1 MKLDGRFI
9 KVVNNEE
16 NSRFEVRIGMQ
27 LARIDYRLREGKIYF
42 LHTEVP
48 DDLKGQGIA
57 SKMAKRA
64 LEYAEKEQLEVVA
77 WCPFVAAYIK
87 RQQG

>member
-1 MKLDGRFI
+1 MKLEGKFV
-9 KVVNNEE
+9 KVVNNKDQ
-16 NSRFEVRIGMQ
+16 SRFEVRIGLQ

-48 DDLKGQGIA
+48 ENLKGQGIA

-64 LEYAEKEQLEVVA
+64 LEYAKEEALEVVA
-77 WCPFVAAYIK
+77 WCPFVKGYIERK
-87 RQQG
+87 GL